1 MNYATTAINQ
11 AQVKPKNRA
20 LGQLTSAG
28 ELQKLNKRK
37 QKKLMTLRQRIRN
50 WLYADT
56 ENDNM
61 PEAVVRDSDDD
72 LRIDHD
78 QALHFSVIPAAGG
91 KIVRI
96 QYYDRAKDR
105 NINKLSIITP
115 DEDLAES
122 LAHILQ
128 IEVLSR

>member
-1 MNYATTAINQ
+1 MNYATTKQSRAI
-11 AQVKPKNRA
+11 PRG
-20 LGQLTSAG
+20 LGQVHQVTSAG
-28 ELQKLNKRK
+28 ELRKLNARK

-50 WLYADT
+50 WLYADQ
-56 ENDNM
+56 DSDM
-61 PEAVVRDSDDD
+61 PEAVVARDDDDD

-96 QYYDRAKDR
+96 QYYDRVKDR

-115 DEDLAES
+115 DENLAES
-122 LAHILQ
+122 LAQILQ